1 MLEFSVSCPA
11 LLHNDETR
19 TFHEQQCA
27 KTREI
32 PDTAKKHVRL
42 FGIPGKGLRHPSAFG
57 YYFDIS
63 EMSFFSSF
71 EHHEHLHKEFFV
83 RRLSENPVKVEISR
97 PGTVVVGWL
106 HGFHED
112 WLIHS
117 QVQFL
122 LPFYADTMASL
133 TIPRWLHSFKKQ
145 QFT

>member
-1 MLEFSVSCPA
+1 MKRARFTNNNARKRGKFQILRGNTSGFSEFRGRGS
-11 LLHNDETR
+11 
-19 TFHEQQCA
+19 
-27 KTREI
+27 
-32 PDTAKKHVRL
+32 
-42 FGIPGKGLRHPSAFG
+42 RHPSAFG
-57 YYFDIS
+57 CYFDIS

-83 RRLSENPVKVEISR
+83 RRLSENPAKVEISR

-133 TIPRWLHSFKKQ
+133 TIPRWLHSSKKQ

>member
-32 PDTAKKHVRL
+32 PRGNTSGFSEFR
-42 FGIPGKGLRHPSAFG
+42 GRGSRHPSAFG
-57 YYFDIS
+57 CYFDIS

-71 EHHEHLHKEFFV
+71 FFC
-83 RRLSENPVKVEISR
+83 LLPAKVEISR

-122 LPFYADTMASL
+122 LPFFADTMASL
-133 TIPRWLHSFKKQ
+133 KIPRWLHSSKKQ